1 MPPLNNEQITALKKK
16 ATLASVSLAITLSL
30 LKTFGALYTGSL
42 SVLTSMI
49 DSLADIFASSVTYIA
64 VKVSSKPASRNHRY
78 GYGKAEALS
87 ALIQSA
93 FVAGSGIFVLYDGIS
108 RLITPRPLEAAG
120 IGIIIMVISLIS
132 TLALIMFQKR
142 VCRITLS
149 QAICADSAHYTVDVI
164 TNAAI
169 ILTLIMVKL
178 FDISWFDTVTA
189 FVVSSYLLIN
199 AYKLARDAVAMLL
212 DHELPDSIRDRV
224 REIVLE
230 EDGVL
235 GMHDLRTR
243 DLGGAYLFEFH
254 LELDGNLPLYE
265 AHEHADRVEAAIT
278 HCFPGAQVIIH
289 EDPAG
294 LEEDRLDH
302 KICGLPGNT
311 PC

>member
-16 ATLASVSLAITLSL
+16 ATLASVSLAVTLSL

-178 FDISWFDTVTA
+178 FDISWFDTLTA

-230 EDGVL
+230 EDGVR

-302 KICGLPGNT
+302 KICGLPGNI

>member
-149 QAICADSAHYTVDVI
+149 HAICADSAHYTVDVI

-178 FDISWFDTVTA
+178 FDISWFDTLTA

-230 EDGVL
+230 EDGVR

-302 KICGLPGNT
+302 KICGLPGNI

>member
-178 FDISWFDTVTA
+178 FDISWFDTLTA

-199 AYKLARDAVAMLL
+199 AYKLARNAVAMLL

-265 AHEHADRVEAAIT
+265 AHGHADRVEAAIT

>member
-178 FDISWFDTVTA
+178 FDISWFDTLTA

-230 EDGVL
+230 EDGVR

>member
-178 FDISWFDTVTA
+178 FDISWFDTLTA

>member
-93 FVAGSGIFVLYDGIS
+93 FVAGSGLFVLYDGIS

-178 FDISWFDTVTA
+178 FDISWFDTLTA

-230 EDGVL
+230 EDGVR

>member
-1 MPPLNNEQITALKKK
+1 MPLLSNDQIIALKKK
-16 ATLASVSLAITLSL
+16 ATLASVSLAVTLSL

-64 VKVSSKPASRNHRY
+64 VKFSSKPASRNHRY

-178 FDISWFDTVTA
+178 FDISWFDTLTA

-230 EDGVL
+230 EDGIR

-278 HCFPGAQVIIH
+278 YCFPGAQVIIH

>member
-132 TLALIMFQKR
+132 TLALIIFQKR

-230 EDGVL
+230 EDGVR

>member
-178 FDISWFDTVTA
+178 FDISWFDTLTA

-230 EDGVL
+230 EDGVR

-302 KICGLPGNT
+302 KICGLPGNI

>member
-1 MPPLNNEQITALKKK
+1 MPPLNNEQTTALKKK
-16 ATLASVSLAITLSL
+16 ATLASVSLAVALSL

-178 FDISWFDTVTA
+178 FDISWFDTLTA

-230 EDGVL
+230 EDGIR

>member
-1 MPPLNNEQITALKKK
+1 MPPLNNEQTTALKKK

-178 FDISWFDTVTA
+178 FDISWFDTLTA

-230 EDGVL
+230 EDGIR

>member
-178 FDISWFDTVTA
+178 FDISWFDTLTA

-230 EDGVL
+230 EDGVR

-289 EDPAG
+289 
-294 LEEDRLDH
+294 
-302 KICGLPGNT
+302 
-311 PC
+311 

>member
-178 FDISWFDTVTA
+178 FDISWFDTLTA

-230 EDGVL
+230 EDGVR

-265 AHEHADRVEAAIT
+265 AHGHADRVEAAST
-278 HCFPGAQVIIH
+278 PCFPGAPGIIPD
-289 EDPAG
+289 DPAG